1 MSEKPPKWKIIV
13 NDVMFF
19 SGDMMILGVLF
30 LIGQWKNWKRQY
42 KFLKSTPSL
51 AIPEKRV

>member
-19 SGDMMILGVLF
+19 SGGMMIIGR
-30 LIGQWKNWKRQY
+30 LILDWAMEE
-42 KFLKSTPSL
+42 LETP
-51 AIPEKRV
+51 V